1 MFRLLITALEISIT
15 SLVLAL
21 FLPTI
26 KRICRQWTRVRRRR
40 YRAETLSSPRATCF
54 YGQVYLE
61 SYHQAL

>member
-15 SLVLAL
+15 SLVLVL

-26 KRICRQWTRVRRRR
+26 KRICRQWARVRRR

-54 YGQVYLE
+54 HGQVYLE
-61 SYHQAL
+61 SYHQTL

>member
-26 KRICRQWTRVRRRR
+26 KRICRQWARVRRI

-54 YGQVYLE
+54 HGQVYLE